1 MSLKQLL
8 GELGLSTE
16 SFSGRLKVQKA
27 VLLLK
32 YLGVSP
38 FDRYEFGL
46 YVRGPYSPVLAL
58 DYYNNTGDAGRIG
71 GELGIPSEALEKV
84 KWFVGHDERWL
95 EVASSILYI
104 KMRYPDIASEEIL
117 STLRLSKPWITEQM
131 FKRIMHELS
140 EKALI

>member
-1 MSLKQLL
+1 LSLKQLL

-71 GELGIPSEALEKV
+71 GS
-84 KWFVGHDERWL
+84 
-95 EVASSILYI
+95 
-104 KMRYPDIASEEIL
+104 
-117 STLRLSKPWITEQM
+117 
-131 FKRIMHELS
+131 
-140 EKALI
+140 